1 MINSKKLMY
10 FIAVAEE
17 MHFGR
22 AASRLAISQPPLTS
36 QIKMLEEDL
45 GVSLFKRSTRAV
57 TLTKEGASLYEHAK
71 KIIADIDNCKSVV
84 KNVERDKEII
94 LGVLHAH
101 TYTFLPDLLR
111 YVFSRH
117 PDLSIRIV
125 EYTTSEQIKT
135 IRDKRIDLGII
146 REPIEFPGIIVDRIY
161 EEEYVLAIPT
171 DWVINQRKEI
181 SIKELEGK
189 SIIVYPSHDSKK
201 GTSNIFVDFLHQHK
215 VTLSKKIELNTIH
228 SALSLVAAGRGF
240 TPVPRT
246 QSQMKFPHVSY
257 LKIKEP
263 APTLSIAIAWHERYL
278 EPHFTEFIN
287 LSKSFF
293 SELKKTV

>member
-22 AASRLAISQPPLTS
+22 AASRLAISQPPLTN
-36 QIKMLEEDL
+36 QIKMLEEEL
-45 GVSLFKRSTRAV
+45 GVSLFKRSTRTV
-57 TLTKEGASLYEHAK
+57 TLTKEGALLYEHAK
-71 KIIADIDNCKSVV
+71 KIIADINNCKSVV
-84 KNVERDKEII
+84 NNVERDKEIV

-111 YVFSRH
+111 YVFSQN

-146 REPIEFPGIIVDRIY
+146 REPIAFPGIIVDRIY

-171 DWVINQRKEI
+171 DWMINPRKEI

-201 GTSNIFVDFLHQHK
+201 GTSNIFIDFLHQHK
-215 VTLSKKIELNTIH
+215 VILSKKIELNTIH

-240 TPVPRT
+240 TPVPST
-246 QSQMKFPHVSY
+246 QSKMKFPHVSY

-263 APTLSIAIAWHERYL
+263 APTLSIAIAWNERYL
-278 EPHFTEFIN
+278 EPHFTEFIK

-293 SELKKTV
+293 NELNKTV

>member
-1 MINSKKLMY
+1 MLNSKKLMY

-22 AASRLAISQPPLTS
+22 AASRLAISQPPLTT

-45 GVSLFKRSTRAV
+45 GVSLFKRSTRSM

-84 KNVERDKEII
+84 KRVEREQEII

-111 YVFSRH
+111 YVFSRY

-125 EYTTSEQIKT
+125 EYTTSEQMKT
-135 IRDKRIDLGII
+135 IRDKKIDLGII
-146 REPIEFPGIIVDRIY
+146 REPIDFPGIIVDRIY
-161 EEEYVLAIPT
+161 EEEYVLALPT
-171 DWVINQRKEI
+171 DWFINRRNEI

-189 SIIVYPSHDSKK
+189 SIIVYPSHDRKK
-201 GTSNIFVDFLHQHK
+201 GTSNIFIDFLRQHN
-215 VTLSKKIELNTIH
+215 VTLAKKIELNTIH

-240 TPVPRT
+240 TPVPKT
-246 QSQMKFPHVSY
+246 QSQMHFPHVSY

-263 APTLSIAIAWHERYL
+263 APTLSIAIAWQERYL
-278 EPHFTEFIN
+278 EPHFIEFIR
-287 LSKSFF
+287 LSKRFF
-293 SELKKTV
+293 SEKKKEL

>member
-1 MINSKKLMY
+1 MLNSKKLMY

-22 AASRLAISQPPLTS
+22 AASRLAISQPPLTN

-45 GVSLFKRSTRAV
+45 GVSLFKRSTRSM

-84 KNVERDKEII
+84 KRVKQDQEII

-135 IRDKRIDLGII
+135 IRDKKIDLGII

-161 EEEYVLAIPT
+161 EEEYVLALPSEWIPNRR
-171 DWVINQRKEI
+171 DEI
-181 SIKELEGK
+181 SIKELEEK

-201 GTSNIFVDFLHQHK
+201 GNQQYLH
-215 VTLSKKIELNTIH
+215 
-228 SALSLVAAGRGF
+228 
-240 TPVPRT
+240 
-246 QSQMKFPHVSY
+246 
-257 LKIKEP
+257 
-263 APTLSIAIAWHERYL
+263 
-278 EPHFTEFIN
+278 
-287 LSKSFF
+287 
-293 SELKKTV
+293 

>member
-111 YVFSRH
+111 YVFSQY

-201 GTSNIFVDFLHQHK
+201 GTSNIFIDFLHQHK
-215 VTLSKKIELNTIH
+215 VTLDKKIELNTIH
-228 SALSLVAAGRGF
+228 SALALVAAGRGF

-278 EPHFTEFIN
+278 EPHFTEFIH
-287 LSKSFF
+287 LSKLFF
-293 SELKKTV
+293 SEQKKAV

>member
-111 YVFSRH
+111 YVFSQY

-181 SIKELEGK
+181 SIKELDGK

-215 VTLSKKIELNTIH
+215 VTLAKKIELNTIH
-228 SALSLVAAGRGF
+228 SALALVAAGRGF

-278 EPHFTEFIN
+278 EPHFTEFIH
-287 LSKSFF
+287 LSKRFF
-293 SELKKTV
+293 SEQKKVV